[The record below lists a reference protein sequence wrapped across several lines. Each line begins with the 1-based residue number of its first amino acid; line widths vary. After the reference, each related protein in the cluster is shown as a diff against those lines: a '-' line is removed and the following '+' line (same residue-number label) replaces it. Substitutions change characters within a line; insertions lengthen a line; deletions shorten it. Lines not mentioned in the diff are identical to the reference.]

1 MQRSR
6 RALAAIGLLA
16 VGLQLSACTQ
26 QAAEAEGGAEPAT
39 VEQVEGA
46 EVSRLSL
53 TAKAVER
60 LGVQTKPVLAGRL
73 GVGGDTRRVVPYSAV
88 LYDAKGDTWVYTNP
102 APLSYVRER
111 VTVDY
116 IEGDQAVLTDG
127 PPKGTQV
134 VTVGAA
140 ELYGTEFGVGH

>member
-6 RALAAIGLLA
+6 RALVAVGLLA

-26 QAAEAEGGAEPAT
+26 QAAEAEGGGAAEPAK

-46 EVSRLSL
+46 DVSRLTL
-53 TAKAVER
+53 TAKAAER
-60 LGVQTKPVLAGRL
+60 LGVQTKPLLAGK
-73 GVGGDTRRVVPYSAV
+73 VGGTSRRVVPYSAL

-102 APLSYVRER
+102 APLTYMRER

-127 PPKGTQV
+127 PPEGTPV

>member
-26 QAAEAEGGAEPAT
+26 QAAEAEAGAEPAK

-46 EVSRLSL
+46 EVSRLTL
-53 TAKAVER
+53 TAKAAER
-60 LGVQTKPVLAGRL
+60 LGVQTRPVLAGK
-73 GVGGDTRRVVPYSAV
+73 VGGAARRVVPYSAV
-88 LYDAKGDTWVYTNP
+88 LYDAKGDTWVYANP
-102 APLSYVRER
+102 APLTFVRER

-116 IEGDQAVLTDG
+116 IQGDKAVLTDG
-127 PPKGTQV
+127 PSEGTRV